1 MKYCNQCKRCRV
13 ENTAVLGCADEDC
26 RCHTDHICGG
36 ELCIVCGYRK
46 KIKKEYTHPDCEH
59 QCTSNCRRNGCNCL
73 CGEYHGRLDVDEYN
87 EIIKERNC
95 EYWVG
100 SERCTDKKVDG
111 SIFCRFH
118 SDNLPI

>member
-59 QCTSNCRRNGCNCL
+59 QCTSKCRREGCNCE
-73 CGEYHGRLDVDEYN
+73 CGEYHGQMELDEYQEAVSDLN
-87 EIIKERNC
+87 ADLAGAE
-95 EYWVG
+95 
-100 SERCTDKKVDG
+100 VD
-111 SIFCRFH
+111 SY
-118 SDNLPI
+118 